1 MSNDYTGTKRAP
13 GEFAV
18 RLVKIGTEV
27 LTTDGMPEA
36 QAEVLAREIATRLC
50 WEWGGNRVQIQ
61 RDPAFGGLSQRD
73 REIWARFTGN
83 NHQELVAFSGLSWR
97 MVLYV
102 LAHCRR
108 VHKAETQPELPGI
121 DSEPT
126 AAAAKA
132 TP

>member
-1 MSNDYTGTKRAP
+1 MSNEYTGAKRKP

-18 RLVKIGTEV
+18 RLVEIGTEV
-27 LTTDGMPEA
+27 LTTDGMSQA

-50 WEWGGNRVQIQ
+50 WEWGGNRVQVQ

-73 REIWARFTGN
+73 REIWNRFTGN
-83 NHQELVAFSGLSWR
+83 NHQELVQLSGLSWR

-121 DSEPT
+121 DAEQAQAT
-126 AAAAKA
+126 EKAA
-132 TP
+132 P